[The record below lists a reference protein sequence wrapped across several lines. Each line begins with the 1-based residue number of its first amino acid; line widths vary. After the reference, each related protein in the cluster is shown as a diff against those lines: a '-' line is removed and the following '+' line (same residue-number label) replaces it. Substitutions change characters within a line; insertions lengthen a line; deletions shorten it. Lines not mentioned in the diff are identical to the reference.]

1 MMKWGGVTG
10 LSQLLHNDH
19 EMYTMALVGY
29 REERNR
35 LAQVIAEIEAKLGG
49 RKIASAAGHRGG
61 MSDAG
66 RQRIAEAQRKRWA
79 ALKKNK
85 PASASPAPKHKRVL
99 SAEGRRR
106 IIEATKKRW
115 AAYRKAAAA
124 G

>member
-1 MMKWGGVTG
+1 M
-10 LSQLLHNDH
+10 SELLQNDN
-19 EMYTMALVGY
+19 EMYAMALIGY

-35 LAQVIAEIEAKLGG
+35 LEQVIAGIEAKLGG
-49 RKIASAAGHRGG
+49 RKVTAVSTARRGG
-61 MSDAG
+61 MSDEG

-79 ALKKNK
+79 AVKRNK
-85 PASASPAPKHKRVL
+85 PGSASGASKKKRVL

-124 G
+124 GQ

>member
-1 MMKWGGVTG
+1 
-10 LSQLLHNDH
+10 LSQVLQNDH
-19 EMYTMALVGY
+19 EMYAMALIGY
-29 REERNR
+29 REERDR
-35 LAQVIAEIEAKLGG
+35 LEQVIAGIEAKLGG
-49 RKIASAAGHRGG
+49 KVTAVTPARRGG

-79 ALKKNK
+79 AVKKNK
-85 PASASPAPKHKRVL
+85 PATASHAPKKKRVL

-124 G
+124 GH

>member
-1 MMKWGGVTG
+1 
-10 LSQLLHNDH
+10 LQNDH
-19 EMYTMALVGY
+19 EMYAMALIGY

-35 LAQVIAEIEAKLGG
+35 LEQVIAGIEAKLGG
-49 RKIASAAGHRGG
+49 RKVTAVTHARRGG

-79 ALKKNK
+79 AVKKNK
-85 PASASPAPKHKRVL
+85 PAAAHAPKKKRVL

-124 G
+124 GH

>member
-1 MMKWGGVTG
+1 
-10 LSQLLHNDH
+10 LSQLLHNDQ
-19 EMYTMALVGY
+19 EIYAMALIGY
-29 REERNR
+29 KEERNR
-35 LAQVIAEIEAKLGG
+35 LAQVIAGIEERLGG
-49 RKIASAAGHRGG
+49 RKAAVTAMPGRRGG

-85 PASASPAPKHKRVL
+85 PASASAAPKHKRVL
-99 SAEGRRR
+99 SAEGRKR

-124 G
+124 S

>member
-1 MMKWGGVTG
+1 
-10 LSQLLHNDH
+10 
-19 EMYTMALVGY
+19 MALIGY
-29 REERNR
+29 KEERNR
-35 LAQVIAEIEAKLGG
+35 LAQVIAGIEARLGG
-49 RKIASAAGHRGG
+49 GKAVATHSHRGG

-85 PASASPAPKHKRVL
+85 PASASAAPKHKRVL
-99 SAEGRRR
+99 SAEGRKR

-124 G
+124 S

>member
-1 MMKWGGVTG
+1 M
-10 LSQLLHNDH
+10 SQLLQNDN
-19 EMYTMALVGY
+19 EMYAMALIGY

-35 LAQVIAEIEAKLGG
+35 LEQVIAGIEAKLGG
-49 RKIASAAGHRGG
+49 RKVTAVTSARRGG
-61 MSDAG
+61 MSDEG

-79 ALKKNK
+79 AVKRSK
-85 PASASPAPKHKRVL
+85 PASASHAPKKKRVL

>member
-1 MMKWGGVTG
+1 
-10 LSQLLHNDH
+10 
-19 EMYTMALVGY
+19 MALIGY

-35 LAQVIAEIEAKLGG
+35 LEQVIAGIEAKLGG
-49 RKIASAAGHRGG
+49 RKVTAATHARHGG

-66 RQRIAEAQRKRWA
+66 RRRIAEAQRKRWA
-79 ALKKNK
+79 AVKKNK
-85 PASASPAPKHKRVL
+85 PAAAAAHAPKKKRVL

-124 G
+124 GH